1 MTEKTPTADWTRLRK
16 AQLARSTTETRIAL
30 VAFELGLSAK
40 ELEQFYFVRRSDAKK
55 RHFNHKAFA
64 EKYSVDL
71 YWLWDG
77 ELFRHPR
84 GMTRK
89 QTPGASPPRPHQ
101 SRRFTD
107 GEDAA

>member
-1 MTEKTPTADWTRLRK
+1 MTKPKQTTDWTRLRQ

-40 ELEQFYFVRRSDAKK
+40 ELEQFYFVRRSDAKL

-64 EKYSVDL
+64 EKYGVDL

-77 ELFRHPR
+77 ELYRHPR
-84 GMTRK
+84 GLTIRER
-89 QTPGASPPRPHQ
+89 APR
-101 SRRFTD
+101 
-107 GEDAA
+107 DAA

>member
-1 MTEKTPTADWTRLRK
+1 M
-16 AQLARSTTETRIAL
+16 
-30 VAFELGLSAK
+30 AFELGLSAK

-55 RHFNHKAFA
+55 RHLTTRRSRKSIASTLLA
-64 EKYSVDL
+64 LGWRVI
-71 YWLWDG
+71 G
-77 ELFRHPR
+77 HPR